1 MYEEVNFS
9 IFSKGAGRGEIIISI
24 SFFFGTQNV
33 ENCGNESEE
42 VGREERG
49 RGRVGER
56 EGRRDW
62 TMKNKSG
69 LENFFKQP
77 SSSCCLAFF
86 YEK

>member
-1 MYEEVNFS
+1 M
-9 IFSKGAGRGEIIISI
+9 
-24 SFFFGTQNV
+24 

-42 VGREERG
+42 VGREEREREGESG
-49 RGRVGER
+49 RER